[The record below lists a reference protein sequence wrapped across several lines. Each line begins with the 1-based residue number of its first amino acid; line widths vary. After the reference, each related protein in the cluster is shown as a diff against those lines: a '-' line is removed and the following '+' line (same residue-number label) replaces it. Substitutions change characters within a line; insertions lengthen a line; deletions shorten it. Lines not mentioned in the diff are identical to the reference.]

1 MKKNEYGH
9 FWEGKKMINIFFL
22 EKNKVRAQKNIEKNR
37 YDFIDMIFIFTHNFI
52 FYINSINYYS
62 DRTLN
67 GTLGRFELVTV
78 SDCKVDPVI
87 ARTTSHL

>member
-1 MKKNEYGH
+1 
-9 FWEGKKMINIFFL
+9 
-22 EKNKVRAQKNIEKNR
+22 
-37 YDFIDMIFIFTHNFI
+37 MIFIFTHNFI

-62 DRTLN
+62 DLTLN

-87 ARTTSHL
+87 ARNTSHL